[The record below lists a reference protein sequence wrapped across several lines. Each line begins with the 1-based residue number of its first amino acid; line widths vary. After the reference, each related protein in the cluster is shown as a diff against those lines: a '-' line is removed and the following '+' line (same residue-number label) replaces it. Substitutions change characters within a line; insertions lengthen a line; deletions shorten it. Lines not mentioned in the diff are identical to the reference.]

1 MRSIFS
7 FIVKPVGERYNNKV
21 KVDGKELIVNT
32 KIESFKSVN
41 NFAEVVAIPLAYNTN
56 IKVGDII
63 LIHHNVF
70 RVFYDIR
77 GNKKNSRSYF
87 KDDLYFCELDQ
98 IYLYKN
104 TGEWKAFGDRCFVKP
119 IKNKDYLNVDKEQK
133 LIGILKYGNSSL
145 EALKI
150 HEGDLVGYTPYGE
163 FDFVIDGQRLY
174 CMKSNDIVIKYEYKG
189 NEAEY
194 NPSWT
199 QSSIRTN
206 QSS

>member
-1 MRSIFS
+1 MRSIFD
-7 FIVKPVGERYNNKV
+7 FIVKPVGDRYNNKI
-21 KVDGKELIVNT
+21 KVADKELIVNT

-41 NFAEVVAIPLAYNTN
+41 NIAEVVALPLAYSTD
-56 IKVGDII
+56 IKVGDIVV
-63 LIHHNVF
+63 IHHNVF

-87 KDDLYFCELDQ
+87 KDDLYFCNLDQ

-104 TGEWKAFGDRCFVKP
+104 TGKWKAFGDRCFIKP
-119 IKNKDYLNVDKEQK
+119 IKNRDYLNVAKEQK

-150 HEGDLVGYTPYGE
+150 NEGDLVGYTPYGE

-174 CMKSNDIVIKYEYKG
+174 CMKSNDIVIKYGHKG
-189 NEAEY
+189 NETEY
-194 NPSWT
+194 NPSWA
-199 QSSIRTN
+199 QSGS
-206 QSS
+206 

>member
-104 TGEWKAFGDRCFVKP
+104 TGKWKAFGDRCFVKP

-133 LIGILKYGNSSL
+133 LIGVLKYGNSSL

-199 QSSIRTN
+199 QSGT
-206 QSS
+206 